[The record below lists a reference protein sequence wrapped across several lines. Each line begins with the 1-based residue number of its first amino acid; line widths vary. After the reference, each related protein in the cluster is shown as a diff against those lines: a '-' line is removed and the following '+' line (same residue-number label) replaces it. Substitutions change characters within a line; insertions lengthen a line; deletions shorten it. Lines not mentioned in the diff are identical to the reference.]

1 MSALR
6 PASVH
11 TRLPVLLSSSSSTSS
26 FFSSSSLSSSSHA
39 LRRSLSTFSHR
50 SYSSSSSS
58 SSTPSLRLSAGLAKP
73 SSSPLLARS
82 TPAIILSQRSS
93 WAILPSATQ
102 TRNMTGTRRKI
113 KVKNPVVELDGDEMT
128 RIIWQDIKDK
138 VCTYLDIDLKYYDLG
153 LEYRDQTNDQVTIDS
168 AEAIKKYGVGVKCAT
183 ITPDEARVEEF
194 KLKQMW
200 LSPNGTIRNILGG
213 TVFREPIV
221 IPRIPRLV
229 PGWKKPIIIG
239 RHAFGD
245 QYRAKDLVVPG
256 AGKLELVYTP
266 KGGQPERIQVYD
278 FEGGGVAMSQYNTDD
293 SISGFAHA
301 SFKLAL
307 LKEMPLYMS
316 TKNTILK
323 KYDGRFK
330 DIFQEIFEANYK
342 KDFDAKGIWYEH
354 RLIDDMVA
362 QMIKSEGGFIIAMKN
377 YDGDVQSDIVAQ
389 GFGSLGLMTSTLT
402 TPDGS
407 AFESEA
413 AHGTVTRH
421 YREHQKGNETSTNP
435 IASIFAWTRGL
446 IRRGQLDN
454 TPDVVG
460 WAEQLE
466 RACVE
471 TVDEDGV
478 MTKDLA
484 LACGRKERAA
494 WVTTREYLEAV
505 ERRLQKNLA
514 NAKL

>member
-1 MSALR
+1 MSA
-6 PASVH
+6 
-11 TRLPVLLSSSSSTSS
+11 
-26 FFSSSSLSSSSHA
+26 
-39 LRRSLSTFSHR
+39 
-50 SYSSSSSS
+50 
-58 SSTPSLRLSAGLAKP
+58 G
-73 SSSPLLARS
+73 
-82 TPAIILSQRSS
+82 
-93 WAILPSATQ
+93 
-102 TRNMTGTRRKI
+102 RRKI
-113 KVKNPVVELDGDEMT
+113 QVKNPVVELDGDEMT

-138 VCTYLDIDLKYYDLG
+138 FIYPYLDIDLKYYDLG
-153 LEYRDQTNDQVTIDS
+153 LEYRDQTDDQVTIDS

-221 IPRIPRLV
+221 IDRIPRLV

-245 QYRAKDLVVPG
+245 QYRAKDSVIPG
-256 AGKLELVYTP
+256 PGTLELVYTP
-266 KGGQPERIQVYD
+266 KGGEPERIKVFD
-278 FEGGGVAMSQYNTDD
+278 FEGPGVAQAMYNTDD

-330 DIFQEIFEANYK
+330 DIFQAIYESDYK

-362 QMIKSEGGFIIAMKN
+362 QMIKSEGGYVIAMKN

-421 YREHQKGNETSTNP
+421 YREHQKGRETSTNP

-446 IRRGQLDN
+446 IRRGQLDE
-454 TPDVVG
+454 TPEVVTF
-460 WAEQLE
+460 AEQLE
-466 RACVE
+466 RACIEV
-471 TVDEDGV
+471 VDEEGI

-484 LACGRKERAA
+484 LACGRKDREA
-494 WVTTREYLEAV
+494 WVTTREYLDAV
-505 ERRLQKNLA
+505 ERRLGANLA

>member
-1 MSALR
+1 MNPVRLVSATAR
-6 PASVH
+6 RS
-11 TRLPVLLSSSSSTSS
+11 LPLPRTVSSTPRRFLSSSISSPAPFSATSS
-26 FFSSSSLSSSSHA
+26 FSGLTSRTVRDARVSASASWTA
-39 LRRSLSTFSHR
+39 ST
-50 SYSSSSSS
+50 SY
-58 SSTPSLRLSAGLAKP
+58 TVN
-73 SSSPLLARS
+73 
-82 TPAIILSQRSS
+82 
-93 WAILPSATQ
+93 Q
-102 TRNMTGTRRKI
+102 TRTMASGQKI
-113 KVKNPVVELDGDEMT
+113 KVKNPVVELDGDEL
-128 RIIWQDIKDK
+128 ILP
-138 VCTYLDIDLKYYDLG
+138 YLDVDLKYYDLG
-153 LEYRDQTNDQVTIDS
+153 LEYRDQTDDKVTVEA

-194 KLKQMW
+194 KLKKMW

-229 PGWKKPIIIG
+229 PGWTKPIIIG

-245 QYRAKDLVVPG
+245 QYRATDRLIPG
-256 AGKLELVYTP
+256 PGKLELVYTP
-266 KGGQPERIQVYD
+266 AGGKPESIEVYD
-278 FEGGGVAMSQYNTDD
+278 FKGAGIAQTQYNTDD
-293 SISGFAHA
+293 SIRGFAHA

-307 LKEMPLYMS
+307 LKNLPLYMS

-330 DIFQEIFEANYK
+330 DIFQEIYDNEYK
-342 KDFDAKGIWYEH
+342 KEFEEKKIWYEH

-362 QMIKSEGGFIIAMKN
+362 QMIKSEGGFVIAMKN

-402 TPDGS
+402 TPDGT

-421 YREHQKGNETSTNP
+421 YREHQKGRETSTNP

-446 IRRGQLDN
+446 IQRGQLDG
-454 TPDVVG
+454 TPEVVTFAEALEAACVDVVNEEG
-460 WAEQLE
+460 I
-466 RACVE
+466 
-471 TVDEDGV
+471 

-484 LACGRKERAA
+484 LACGRKEREA
-494 WVTTREYLEAV
+494 WVTTKEYMAAV
-505 ERRLQKNLA
+505 EKRLKANLA